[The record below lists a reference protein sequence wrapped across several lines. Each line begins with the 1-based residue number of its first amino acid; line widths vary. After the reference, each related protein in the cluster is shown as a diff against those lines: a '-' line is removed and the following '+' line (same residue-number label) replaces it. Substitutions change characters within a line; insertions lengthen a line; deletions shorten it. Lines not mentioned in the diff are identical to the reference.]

1 MRLLINVACLI
12 MEGSRLPPPPWDLE
26 PEQVVGRDVWVLLPA
41 KEPSRSG
48 VSLLVTTQHV
58 EMS

>member
-1 MRLLINVACLI
+1 
-12 MEGSRLPPPPWDLE
+12 MEGSHLPPPPWDLE

-41 KEPSRSG
+41 KELSRSG